1 LPLERSAWRPFQ
13 LTASKQVQMHMKYR
27 LPRVTVAIQNQT
39 IALLRKAAIPGDL
52 RGREKKVTDSRRI
65 RRAEIIHRRD
75 VLQRNEEQVSGGLW
89 ANVFETKNMLVAVN
103 DCRGKTAVPYLAE
116 CAAGH
121 WASS

>member
-1 LPLERSAWRPFQ
+1 
-13 LTASKQVQMHMKYR
+13 MHVKYR

-39 IALLRKAAIPGDL
+39 IAFLRKAAIPGDL

-65 RRAEIIHRRD
+65 CWAEVIHRRD
-75 VLQRNEEQVSGGLW
+75 VLQRNEEHVCGGLW
-89 ANVFETKNMLVAVN
+89 SNVFESKNVLVPVN
-103 DCRGKTAVPYLAE
+103 DFRGKTAVPYFTE